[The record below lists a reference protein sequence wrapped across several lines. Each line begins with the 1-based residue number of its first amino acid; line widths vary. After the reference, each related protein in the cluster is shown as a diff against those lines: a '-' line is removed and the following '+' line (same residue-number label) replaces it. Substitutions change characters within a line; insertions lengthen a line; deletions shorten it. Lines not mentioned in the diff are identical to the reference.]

1 MSSENARHPT
11 DGELSPLSRSAGARG
26 QPELVGRDGLCRE
39 LDRLGSAVGAGQSRA
54 LVLRGE
60 PGIGKTTLL
69 DYLAASATECRVERA
84 AGVES
89 EHELAFAGLHQLCT
103 PMLDHLDNV
112 AAPQRAALQIAL
124 GRCSGPAPDRFLVGL
139 AVLSLLSDVAH
150 EQPLLCLVD
159 DAQWL
164 DHASAQALAFVAR
177 RLGAES
183 VGLVFT
189 AGVPTRELAGLPE
202 LLVEGL
208 PDQDARVLLDS
219 ALTGPI
225 DERVRDQIIAETHG
239 NPLGLLEL
247 PRGLTPA
254 QLAGGFGIPGAIG
267 RTSSV
272 AESFRRRVDGLP
284 GPTRRLLLIAAAD
297 PTGDA
302 ALVWRAATR
311 LGIGSTAAVP
321 AAEARLAEFA
331 ARVRFSH
338 PLVRSAAYRSGSV
351 RETQLAHRVLAE
363 VTDARLDPDRRAW
376 HLALAAAG
384 PDAEAA
390 DELEQSA
397 DRARSRGG
405 VAAAAAFLERS
416 AMLTLAPEQ
425 RARRAL
431 AAADAM
437 LQAGDLGAAR
447 DLLATAE
454 AGPAGEAQQAHVDL
468 LRGRIAFAA
477 SRGSEAPTLL
487 LAAARRLE
495 SVDPAVARS
504 TYLEALSAGIFAGQL
519 ASPGSG
525 LWEVARAALTA
536 PASPTSPRAPDLLLD
551 GLAAYYIDGYA
562 AGVPVLRKALT
573 VFGTGMSVAEELRW
587 LWLACLTAV
596 HVWDDDAWERL
607 SARYLTLVQQTGA
620 LGEQPLALSMRA
632 QRLLLG
638 GELTAS
644 EALVAEAQAATEA
657 TGGTLAPYGALSIA
671 GLRGDE
677 RRVSTLVDAVA
688 PEATGRGEG
697 AAVTAVGMA
706 NALLFLGLGR
716 YQEAMPAAQLATAS
730 PGTIGTPP
738 WAIAELIEAAV
749 RTGKTDVA
757 TDAYERFAEMT
768 DASGTDW
775 ALGHQARAR
784 ALLSEGT
791 AADDSYREAI
801 GRLQR
806 TGMRICLAR
815 AHLLYGEWLRRER
828 RRTDAR
834 EQLRAAFSMLD
845 SMGVAAF
852 AERARR
858 ELLATGE
865 TARKRAVGTPN
876 DQLTA
881 QETQIARLARD
892 GLSNPQI
899 GARLYLSAHTVQ
911 YHLRKVFAKLGIT
924 ARSQLELVLPDK
936 TEASHSSTSPASP
949 ASHRGIRPGPVRTE
963 IR

>member
-1 MSSENARHPT
+1 MPPENTRYPT
-11 DGELSPLSRSAGARG
+11 DVQLGLLRRPPAARG
-26 QPELVGRDGLCRE
+26 EPGLVGRDGLCRD
-39 LDRLGSAVGAGQSRA
+39 LDQLVSAIVAGQSRA

-69 DYLAASATECRVERA
+69 DYLAARATECRVEHA
-84 AGVES
+84 AGIES
-89 EHELAFAGLHQLCT
+89 ELELAFAGLHQLCT

-112 AAPQRAALQIAL
+112 ATPQREALQIAL
-124 GRCSGPAPDRFLVGL
+124 GRSSGPAPDRFLVGL

-159 DAQWL
+159 DGQWL
-164 DHASAQALAFVAR
+164 DRASAQVLAFVAR

-183 VGLVFT
+183 LGLVF
-189 AGVPTRELAGLPE
+189 AASAPTRELAGLPD
-202 LLVEGL
+202 LVVEGL
-208 PDQDARVLLDS
+208 RDQDARALLDC

-225 DERVRDQIIAETHG
+225 DTRVRDQIIAEAHG
-239 NPLGLLEL
+239 NPLALLEL

-254 QLAGGFGIPGAIG
+254 QLAGGFGIPGAMG
-267 RTSSV
+267 STSSV
-272 AESFRRRVDGLP
+272 EESFRRRVDALP
-284 GPTRRLLLIAAAD
+284 GPARRLLLIAAAE

-302 ALVWRAATR
+302 ALVWRAASR
-311 LGIGSTAAVP
+311 LGISSTAAVP

-331 ARVRFSH
+331 GRVWFCH

-351 RETQLAHRVLAE
+351 RDAQQAHRALAE

-376 HLALAAAG
+376 HLAQAAAG
-384 PDAEAA
+384 PDEEVA
-390 DELEQSA
+390 DELERSA

-416 AMLTLAPEQ
+416 AVLTLAPEQ

-437 LQAGDLGAAR
+437 LQAGELSMAR

-454 AGPAGEAQQAHVDL
+454 AGSAGEAHQAHVDL

-495 SVDPAVARS
+495 SVDAAVARS

-536 PASPTSPRAPDLLLD
+536 PPPPGSPRAPDLLLD

-562 AGVPVLRKALT
+562 TGVPVLRTALT
-573 VFGTGMSVAEELRW
+573 AFGTGMSVQEELRW

-607 SARYLTLVQQTGA
+607 SARYLALVRQTGA
-620 LGEQPLALSMRA
+620 LGEHPLALSMRA

-644 EALVAEAQAATEA
+644 ESLVAQAQAATEA
-657 TGGTLAPYGALSIA
+657 TGGTLAPYSALA
-671 GLRGDE
+671 VAALRGDE
-677 RRVSTLVDAVA
+677 RRVSALADAVA
-688 PEATGRGEG
+688 PEVTERGEG
-697 AAVTAVGMA
+697 VGMTALGMA

-749 RTGKTDVA
+749 RTGKIDVA

-768 DASGTDW
+768 DASGSDW

-784 ALLSEGT
+784 AQLSDGAE
-791 AADDSYREAI
+791 ADDSYREAI
-801 GRLQR
+801 DRLQR

-828 RRTDAR
+828 RRSDAR
-834 EQLRAAFSMLD
+834 EQLRAAVSMLD
-845 SMGVAAF
+845 SMGVSAF

-858 ELLATGE
+858 ELRATGE
-865 TARKRAVGTPN
+865 TARKRAVGTRT

-881 QETQIARLARD
+881 QETQIAGLARD
-892 GLSNPQI
+892 GLSNPEI

-936 TEASHSSTSPASP
+936 N
-949 ASHRGIRPGPVRTE
+949 GNV
-963 IR
+963 

>member
-1 MSSENARHPT
+1 MPSQNNRYRT
-11 DGELSPLSRSAGARG
+11 DAELSVLRHTTGG
-26 QPELVGRDGLCRE
+26 QLGLVGRDGLCRE
-39 LDRLGSAVGAGQSRA
+39 LDRLVSAVGAGQSRA

-60 PGIGKTTLL
+60 PGIGKSTLL
-69 DYLAASATECRVERA
+69 DYLAARATELRVERA

-89 EHELAFAGLHQLCT
+89 EVELAFAGVHQLCT
-103 PMLDHLDNV
+103 PMLDQLDAV
-112 AAPQRAALQIAL
+112 PAPQRAALLIAL
-124 GRCSGPAPDRFLVGL
+124 GRCAGPAPDRFLVGL

-150 EQPLLCLVD
+150 EQPLLCLID
-159 DAQWL
+159 DGQWL
-164 DHASAQALAFVAR
+164 DQASAQVLAFVAR

-183 VGLVFT
+183 LGLVFT
-189 AGVPTRELAGLPE
+189 TSAPTRELAGLPD
-202 LLVEGL
+202 LVVEGL
-208 PDQDARVLLDS
+208 RDQDAQALLDRT
-219 ALTGPI
+219 LIGPL
-225 DERVRDQIIAETHG
+225 DPRVRDQIIAETHG
-239 NPLGLLEL
+239 NPLALLEL

-254 QLAGGFGIPGAIG
+254 QLAGGFGIPGAVG
-267 RTSSV
+267 LFGGV
-272 AESFRRRVDGLP
+272 EESFRRRVDALP
-284 GPTRRLLLIAAAD
+284 DPTRRLLLIAAAD

-302 ALVWRAATR
+302 ALVWRAASR
-311 LGIGSTAAVP
+311 LGISGQAAVP

-331 ARVRFSH
+331 ARVRFCH

-351 RETQLAHRVLAE
+351 RDTQQAHRALAA
-363 VTDARLDPDRRAW
+363 VTDARVDPDRRAW
-376 HLALAAAG
+376 HLALAATG
-384 PDAEAA
+384 PDAEVA
-390 DELEQSA
+390 DELALSA

-405 VAAAAAFLERS
+405 VAATAAFLERS
-416 AMLTLAPEQ
+416 AVLTLAPEQ
-425 RARRAL
+425 RAHRAL
-431 AAADAM
+431 AAADAK
-437 LQAGDLGAAR
+437 LQAGDLSAAR

-454 AGPAGEAQQAHVDL
+454 AGPAGEVHQAHVDL

-477 SRGSEAPTLL
+477 SRGSDAPALL

-495 SVDPAVARS
+495 SVDAAAARS

-536 PASPTSPRAPDLLLD
+536 PAPPGSSRAPDLLLD
-551 GLAAYYIDGYA
+551 GLAAYYINGYA
-562 AGVPVLRKALT
+562 AGVPLLRKALT
-573 VFGTGMSVAEELRW
+573 AFGTDMSVQEELRW

-607 SARYLTLVQQTGA
+607 SARYLALVRQTGA
-620 LGEQPLALSMRA
+620 LGEHPLALSMRA

-644 EALVAEAQAATEA
+644 ESLVAQAQAATEA
-657 TGGTLAPYGALSIA
+657 TGGTLAPYSELSLA
-671 GLRGDE
+671 ALRGDE
-677 RRVSTLVDAVA
+677 HTVSALVDGFA
-688 PEATGRGEG
+688 PGVTERGEG
-697 AAVTAVGMA
+697 AGMTAVGMA

-757 TDAYERFAEMT
+757 SDAYERFAEMT
-768 DASGTDW
+768 EASGSDW
-775 ALGHQARAR
+775 ALGHRARAR
-784 ALLSEGT
+784 ALLTDGAE
-791 AADDSYREAI
+791 ADDSYREAV

-828 RRTDAR
+828 RRGDAR

-845 SMGVAAF
+845 SMGVGAF

-865 TARKRAVGTPN
+865 TARKRAVGARN

-892 GLSNPQI
+892 GLSNPEI

-924 ARSQLELVLPDK
+924 ARSQLELVLPDG
-936 TEASHSSTSPASP
+936 
-949 ASHRGIRPGPVRTE
+949 RGSISQVD
-963 IR
+963 

>member
-1 MSSENARHPT
+1 MRSENVRYPPT
-11 DGELSPLSRSAGARG
+11 PSLSPATRDEPGL
-26 QPELVGRDGLCRE
+26 LGRDGLCRE
-39 LDRLGSAVGAGQSRA
+39 LDLLVSAVGAGQSRA

-60 PGIGKTTLL
+60 PGIGKTALL
-69 DYLAASATECRVERA
+69 NYLATRGSECRVERA

-89 EHELAFAGLHQLCT
+89 ELELAFAGLHQLCT
-103 PMLDHLDNV
+103 PLLDHLAEV
-112 AAPQRAALQIAL
+112 PAPQRAALETAL
-124 GRCSGPAPDRFLVGL
+124 GRCAGPAPDRFLVGL
-139 AVLSLLSDVAH
+139 AVLSLLSDVAQ
-150 EQPLLCLVD
+150 ERPLLCLVD
-159 DAQWL
+159 DGQWL
-164 DHASAQALAFVAR
+164 DRASAQVLAFVAR

-183 VGLVFT
+183 LGLVFT
-189 AGVPTRELAGLPE
+189 ASAPTGELAGLPS
-202 LLVEGL
+202 LVVEGL
-208 PDQDARVLLDS
+208 CDRDARALLDR
-219 ALTGPI
+219 ALSGPI
-225 DERVRDQIIAETHG
+225 DPQVRDQIIAETRG
-239 NPLGLLEL
+239 NPLALLEL
-247 PRGLTPA
+247 PRGLTAA
-254 QLAGGFGIPGAIG
+254 QLAGGFGIPGAMSLTG
-267 RTSSV
+267 TMQGT
-272 AESFRRRVDGLP
+272 FRRRVDALP
-284 GPTRRLLLIAAAD
+284 EPTRRLLRLAAAD

-302 ALVWRAATR
+302 GLVWRAASR
-311 LGIGSTAAVP
+311 LGISADAAVP
-321 AAEARLAEFA
+321 AADACLAEFA
-331 ARVRFSH
+331 ARVRFCH
-338 PLVRSAAYRSGSV
+338 PLVRSAAYQSASV
-351 RETQLAHRVLAE
+351 RDTQQAHHALAA
-363 VTDARLDPDRRAW
+363 VTDALIDPDRRAW

-384 PDAEAA
+384 PDAEVA
-390 DELEQSA
+390 DELERSA

-416 AMLTLAPEQ
+416 AVLTLAPEQ

-431 AAADAM
+431 AAADAK
-437 LQAGDLGAAR
+437 LQAGDFHGAR
-447 DLLATAE
+447 HLLATAE
-454 AGPAGEAQQAHVDL
+454 AGLASEAHQAHVDL
-468 LRGRIAFAA
+468 LRGRIEFAA
-477 SRGSEAPTLL
+477 RRGSEAPTLL

-495 SVDPAVARS
+495 SVDPVTARS
-504 TYLEALSAGIFAGQL
+504 TYLEALSACIFAGQL

-536 PASPTSPRAPDLLLD
+536 PAPPGPPRAPDLLLE

-573 VFGTGMSVAEELRW
+573 AFGTDMSVEEELRW

-607 SARYLTLVQQTGA
+607 SARYLALVRQTGS
-620 LGEQPLALSMRA
+620 LGEHPLALSMRA

-644 EALVAEAQAATEA
+644 ESLVTQAKAAAEA
-657 TGGTLAPYGALSIA
+657 TGGTLAPYGELSLVA
-671 GLRGDE
+671 LRGDE

-688 PEATGRGEG
+688 PEVTERGEG
-697 AAVTAVGMA
+697 AAMTAVGMA

-749 RTGKTDVA
+749 RTGKTDIA
-757 TDAYERFAEMT
+757 ADAYERFAEMT
-768 DASGTDW
+768 DASGSDW

-784 ALLSEGT
+784 ALLSDGAE
-791 AADDSYREAI
+791 ADDSYREAVE
-801 GRLQR
+801 RLQR

-834 EQLRAAFSMLD
+834 EQLRAAVSMLD
-845 SMGVAAF
+845 SMGVGAF

-865 TARKRAVGTPN
+865 TARKRAVGTRT
-876 DQLTA
+876 DELTA

-892 GLSNPQI
+892 GLSNPEI

-924 ARSQLELVLPDK
+924 ARSQLELVLPDGRG
-936 TEASHSSTSPASP
+936 STSE
-949 ASHRGIRPGPVRTE
+949 VD
-963 IR
+963 

>member
-1 MSSENARHPT
+1 MPSENARYPADAVLT
-11 DGELSPLSRSAGARG
+11 VFRQSPATRG
-26 QPELVGRDGLCRE
+26 QPGPVGRDGLCRE
-39 LDRLGSAVGAGQSRA
+39 LDRLASALGVGLSRA

-69 DYLAASATECRVERA
+69 DYLAAHAQDCRVQRA

-89 EHELAFAGLHQLCT
+89 EHELAFAALHQVCT
-103 PMLDHLDNV
+103 PMLGHLDNV
-112 AAPQRAALQIAL
+112 APPQRTALRIAL
-124 GRCSGPAPDRFLVGL
+124 GRCDGPTPDRFLVGL
-139 AVLSLLSDVAH
+139 AVLGLLSDVAQ

-164 DHASAQALAFVAR
+164 DQASAQVLAFVAR

-183 VGLVFT
+183 LGLVF
-189 AGVPTRELAGLPE
+189 AASAPTRELAGLPE
-202 LLVEGL
+202 LLVAGL
-208 PDQDARVLLDS
+208 RDQDAQLLLDRTL
-219 ALTGPI
+219 AGPI
-225 DERVRDQIIAETHG
+225 DSRVRDQIVAETHG
-239 NPLGLLEL
+239 NPLALLEL
-247 PRGLTPA
+247 ACGLTPA
-254 QLAGGFGIPGAIG
+254 QLAGGFAIPGASG
-267 RTSSV
+267 LPSS
-272 AESFRRRVDGLP
+272 AEESFRRRVAALP

-302 ALVWRAATR
+302 ALVWRAASR
-311 LGIGSTAAVP
+311 LGISSTAAVP
-321 AAEARLAEFA
+321 AVEAQLAEFA
-331 ARVRFSH
+331 ARVRFCH
-338 PLVRSAAYRSGSV
+338 PLVRSVAYRSASLLD
-351 RETQLAHRVLAE
+351 TQQAHRALAE
-363 VTDARLDPDRRAW
+363 ATDVGLDPDRRAW

-384 PDAEAA
+384 PDAEVA
-390 DELEQSA
+390 DELERSA

-416 AMLTLAPEQ
+416 AVLTLAPEQ

-431 AAADAM
+431 AAADAK
-437 LQAGDLGAAR
+437 LQAGDLSAAR

-454 AGPAGEAQQAHVDL
+454 ARPTSEADQARADL

-495 SVDPAVARS
+495 SVDAAVARS
-504 TYLEALSAGIFAGQL
+504 TYLEALSAGVFAGQL

-536 PASPTSPRAPDLLLD
+536 PPPPGSPRAPDLLLD

-562 AGVPVLRKALT
+562 AGVPVLRTALT
-573 VFGTGMSVAEELRW
+573 AFGTDMSVEEELRW

-607 SARYLTLVQQTGA
+607 SARYLALVRQTGA
-620 LGEQPLALSMRA
+620 LGEHSLALSMRA
-632 QRLLLG
+632 HRLLLG

-644 EALVAEAQAATEA
+644 ESLVAQAQAATEA
-657 TGGTLAPYGALSIA
+657 TGGTLAPYGELSLA
-671 GLRGDE
+671 ALRGDE
-677 RRVSTLVDAVA
+677 HAVA
-688 PEATGRGEG
+688 ALADAMAPELAQRGEG
-697 AAVTAVGMA
+697 AGMTAVGMA

-749 RTGKTDVA
+749 RTGKIDVA

-768 DASGTDW
+768 DASGSDW
-775 ALGHQARAR
+775 ALGHKARAR
-784 ALLSEGT
+784 ALLSEGA
-791 AADDSYREAI
+791 AADGSYREAV

-858 ELLATGE
+858 ELRATGE
-865 TARKRAVGTPN
+865 TARKRAVGTRN

-881 QETQIARLARD
+881 QEMQIARLARD
-892 GLSNPQI
+892 GLSNPEI
-899 GARLYLSAHTVQ
+899 GARLYISAHTVQ
-911 YHLRKVFAKLGIT
+911 YHLRKIFAKLGVT
-924 ARSQLELVLPDK
+924 ARSQLELVLPDGRGNV
-936 TEASHSSTSPASP
+936 SP
-949 ASHRGIRPGPVRTE
+949 GG
-963 IR
+963 